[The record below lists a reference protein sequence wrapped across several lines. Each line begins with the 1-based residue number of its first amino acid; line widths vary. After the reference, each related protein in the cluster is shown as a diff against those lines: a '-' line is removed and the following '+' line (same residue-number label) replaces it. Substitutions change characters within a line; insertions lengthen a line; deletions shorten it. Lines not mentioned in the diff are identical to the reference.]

1 MLHFACLWMHPSGS
15 VLRTPDCVCR
25 LFVGIFLFIFFFL
38 ICRVCRFFVVVFF
51 FGLLFF
57 LVCCVCRY
65 LFVHVYNCTS
75 DWMFDSGFYLR

>member
-1 MLHFACLWMHPSGS
+1 MLHFACLWMHPTGS

-25 LFVGIFLFIFFFL
+25 FFSW
-38 ICRVCRFFVVVFF
+38 VF
-51 FGLLFF
+51 FF

-75 DWMFDSGFYLR
+75 DWILLMFDSGFYLR